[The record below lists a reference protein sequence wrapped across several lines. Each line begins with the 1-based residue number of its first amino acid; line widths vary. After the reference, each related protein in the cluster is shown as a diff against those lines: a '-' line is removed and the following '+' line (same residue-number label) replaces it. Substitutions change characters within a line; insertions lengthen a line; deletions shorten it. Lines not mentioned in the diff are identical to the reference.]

1 MVLALY
7 ITVDLD
13 CLHCASSEATNVLH
27 IDNMPDEGRETRYY
41 NQTTATLEWRCKYCA
56 QSYAL
61 RGGTNILTSISRL
74 KKAMVYIIL
83 QVN

>member
-1 MVLALY
+1 MVLVLY

-13 CLHCASSEATNVLH
+13 CLHCTSNEATNALR

-41 NQTTATLEWRCKYCA
+41 NQTTTALEWRCKYCA

-61 RGGTNILTSISRL
+61 SGGTNILTSTSRL
-74 KKAMVYIIL
+74 KNAMV
-83 QVN
+83 